1 MNKIQVFEN
10 KEFGQLRTL
19 DIGGVRWFVGKDV
32 AVALGYSNASK
43 AIIAHVDNEDKQFKM
58 LDISD
63 SQNGNPVGK
72 QSKTA
77 FINESG
83 LYSLILSS
91 KLPSAKRF
99 KRWVTSEVLPSI
111 RRTGE
116 YRMKSKASAKPALPA
131 KYEYFPK
138 TFRGEPVMI
147 TPDIA
152 PRCRQEYQWH
162 LITH

>member
-19 DIGGVRWFVGKDV
+19 DIGNVRWFVGKDV

-43 AIIAHVDNEDKQFKM
+43 AIITHVDNEDKQFKM
-58 LDISD
+58 LNISD

-83 LYSLILSS
+83 LYSLILSP
-91 KLPSAKRF
+91 KLPGAKRF
-99 KRWVTSEVLPSI
+99 K
-111 RRTGE
+111 
-116 YRMKSKASAKPALPA
+116 K
-131 KYEYFPK
+131 F
-138 TFRGEPVMI
+138 
-147 TPDIA
+147 
-152 PRCRQEYQWH
+152 
-162 LITH
+162 